1 LIKKNQPEKRAFR
14 VNRKYR
20 KNLRNSKRRIKYR
33 LRERGWSEQGKPMFT
48 ARNIHYE
55 CGKRGRGVSCG
66 GIGAIHLMVKRLGLV
81 EELDRAVSLLK
92 RHLPYHES
100 DHVLN
105 IAYNALLGGI
115 RLEDIELRRN
125 DEVFLNAL
133 GAQRIPDP
141 TTSGDFTRRF
151 DESSIEALMEGI
163 NRVRQRVWSKQR
175 RGFLDEAFID
185 VDGTMAPTKG
195 KCKGGMGINYK
206 GIWGYAPLIVSL
218 ANTGEVLYLVNRPGN
233 VTSHEG
239 CVKWIDRAIGLV
251 QGHAGTICLRGDTDY
266 SLTEN
271 FDRWDEQGTEFIF
284 GMDAHRK
291 AVELAEALPQAA
303 WSALER
309 VPKYEIA
316 TEPRRKAP
324 RVKEGIVRQK
334 GFQNKVLVGESV
346 AEFAYRPN
354 KCKGTYRMVVVRKN
368 ISVQKGEAVL
378 FDEIR
383 YFFYITNRRDLTKAQ
398 VVGLANQRCDQENV
412 IEQLKNGV
420 NAMRMPVDDLLSNW
434 AYMVMTALAWNLKG
448 WYGLLMP
455 NRQRGLEIVK
465 MEFRRFLHAIILLP
479 AQIIRTGRR
488 IVYRLLS
495 WNEWM
500 GDFFRTWERLRCMS
514 PG

>member
-1 LIKKNQPEKRAFR
+1 MK
-14 VNRKYR
+14 RKYR
-20 KNLRNSKRRIKYR
+20 KNLLNSKRRIKYR
-33 LRERGWSEQGKPMFT
+33 LRERGWSEQAKPMLK
-48 ARNIHYE
+48 ASNIHYE
-55 CGKRGRGVSCG
+55 ISQRGRGVSCG

-81 EELDRAVSLLK
+81 EELDEAVQLLK

-105 IAYNALLGGI
+105 IAYNALMGGV
-115 RLEDIELRRN
+115 RFEDIELRRN

-151 DESSIEALMEGI
+151 DEASIEALMEAI

-175 RGFLDEAFID
+175 RGFLEEAFID
-185 VDGTMAPTKG
+185 VDGTMAPTNG
-195 KCKGGMGINYK
+195 KCKRGMGINYK

-218 ANTGEVLYLVNRPGN
+218 ANTKEVLYLVNRPGN

-239 CVKWIDRAIGLV
+239 CIKWIDRAIRLV
-251 QGHAGTICLRGDTDY
+251 QGHAGRICLRGDTDY

-271 FDRWDEQGTEFIF
+271 FDRWDEQGTRFIF
-284 GMDAHRK
+284 GMDAHAK
-291 AVELAEALPQAA
+291 VVELAEALPQAA

-316 TEPRRKAP
+316 TDPRRKAP
-324 RVKEGIVRQK
+324 RVKEWIVRQK
-334 GFQNKVLVGESV
+334 GFKNQVLEAESV
-346 AEFAYRPN
+346 AEFDYRPH

-383 YFFYITNRRDLTKAQ
+383 YFFYITNRRDLTKEE

-420 NAMRMPVDDLLSNW
+420 NAMRMPVDDLMSNW

-455 NRQRGLEIVK
+455 NRQRGLQIAK
-465 MEFRRFLHAIILLP
+465 MEFRRFLQAIILLP

-495 WNEWM
+495 WNDWM
-500 GDFFRTWERLRCMS
+500 GDFFRTWERLRSMS

>member
-1 LIKKNQPEKRAFR
+1 MK
-14 VNRKYR
+14 RKYR
-20 KNLRNSKRRIKYR
+20 KNLRNSKTRIKRR
-33 LRERGWSEQGKPMFT
+33 LRNRGWCEQAKPMFK
-48 ARNIHYE
+48 ASNIHYE
-55 CGKRGRGVSCG
+55 SAERGRGVNCG

-81 EELDRAVSLLK
+81 EELDETVQLLK
-92 RHLPYHES
+92 RHVPYHES

-105 IAYNALLGGI
+105 IAYNALLGGL

-151 DESSIEALMEGI
+151 DEVSIEALMEGI
-163 NRVRQRVWSKQR
+163 NRVRQKVWKKQAK
-175 RGFLDEAFID
+175 GFMEEAFID
-185 VDGTMAPTKG
+185 IDGTIAQTNG
-195 KCKGGMGINYK
+195 KCKGGMGISYK
-206 GIWGYAPLIVSL
+206 GILGYGPLIVSL
-218 ANTGEVLYLVNRPGN
+218 ANTKEVLYMVNRPGN
-233 VTSHEG
+233 VSSHEG
-239 CVKWIDRAIGLV
+239 SVKWIDRAVQLV
-251 QGHAGTICLRGDTDY
+251 GPYAGRICLRGDTDF

-271 FDRWDEQGTEFIF
+271 FDRWDEQAIRIIF
-284 GMDAHRK
+284 GMDAR
-291 AVELAEALPQAA
+291 ANLVELAEGLRARD
-303 WSALER
+303 WSELER
-309 VPKYEIA
+309 VPSYEIA
-316 TEPRRKAP
+316 TEPRAKAP

-334 GFQNKVLVGESV
+334 GFKNKVLEAESV
-346 AEFAYRPN
+346 AEFDYRPK
-354 KCKGTYRMVVVRKN
+354 KCKKTYRMVVVRKN

-383 YFFYITNRRDLTKAQ
+383 YFFYITNRRELTQ
-398 VVGLANQRCDQENV
+398 EEVVGLANQRCDQENV

-420 NAMRMPVDDLLSNW
+420 NAMRMPVDELMSNW
-434 AYMVMTALAWNLKG
+434 AYMVMTALAWNLKA

-455 NRQRGLEIVK
+455 NRKRGLEIVR
-465 MEFRRFLHAIILLP
+465 MEFRRFLHAIVLLP

-500 GDFFRTWERLRCMS
+500 GDFSRTWERLRSMS